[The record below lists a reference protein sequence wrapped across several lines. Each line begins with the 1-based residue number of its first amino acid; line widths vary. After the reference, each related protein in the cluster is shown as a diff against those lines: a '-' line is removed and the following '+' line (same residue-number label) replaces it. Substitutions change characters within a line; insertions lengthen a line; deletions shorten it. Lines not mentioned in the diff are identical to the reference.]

1 MKKLF
6 FLSFILLS
14 ISILSQEPS
23 FYLRYGKWKNNLGD
37 TTLTF
42 SNLVELGKDMGLEDK
57 SSNTWGFLY
66 RGLKHRF
73 SFELFSST
81 LKENIVLEKDIE
93 FGGTTFNTGQEVE
106 TYFKV
111 EIKEFEYWYPVFST
125 PLFRT
130 GIILGANQIKTKSMI
145 EEVSV
150 KTDETFP
157 YIGFG
162 NTIISPRS
170 KVYIDILLTATQYK
184 DTTSMSG
191 KIETGL
197 DVTASI
203 GLYMGLKKV
212 KIEIEDKNYYDLDF
226 DMASFYVGAYLRF

>member
-6 FLSFILLS
+6 FLAFILLS

-66 RGLKHRF
+66 RGVKHRF

-93 FGGTTFNTGQEVE
+93 FGGTNFNAGQEVE

-130 GIILGANQIKTKSMI
+130 GIILGVDQIKTKSMI

-170 KVYIDILLTATQYK
+170 KVYIDILLTATQYQ

-197 DVTASI
+197 DITPSI

-212 KIEIEDKNYYDLDF
+212 KIEIEDKNSYDLDF

>member
-66 RGLKHRF
+66 RGVKHRF

-93 FGGTTFNTGQEVE
+93 FGGTNFNAGQEVE

-130 GIILGANQIKTKSMI
+130 GIILGVDQIKTKSMI

-170 KVYIDILLTATQYK
+170 KVYIDILLTATQYQ

-197 DVTASI
+197 DITPSI

-212 KIEIEDKNYYDLDF
+212 KIEIEDKNSYDLDF

>member
-1 MKKLF
+1 MKKLLF
-6 FLSFILLS
+6 PFIIFCSFLAF
-14 ISILSQEPS
+14 SQEPS

-42 SNLVELGKDMGLEDK
+42 SNLIELGKDLGLEDK

-81 LKENIVLEKDIE
+81 LKKNIILDKDIE
-93 FGGTTFNTGQEVE
+93 FGGTTFNAGQEVG

-111 EIKEFEYWYPVFST
+111 EIKEFEYWYPVFSN

-130 GIILGANQIKTKSMI
+130 GIILGVDQIKTKSMI
-145 EEVSV
+145 EDVSV
-150 KTDETFP
+150 KNDETFP

-170 KVYIDILLTATQYK
+170 KIYIDILLTASQYK
-184 DTTSMSG
+184 NTTSMSG

-197 DVTASI
+197 DITASI
-203 GLYMGLKKV
+203 GFYMGLKKI
-212 KIEIEDKNYYDLDF
+212 KIEIEDKENYNLDF

>member
-23 FYLRYGKWKNNLGD
+23 FYLRYGKWKNNLGN

-81 LKENIVLEKDIE
+81 LKENIVLDKDIE
-93 FGGTTFNTGQEVE
+93 FGGTTFNKGQEVE

-130 GIILGANQIKTKSMI
+130 GIILGVDQIKTKSMI

-184 DTTSMSG
+184 DITSMNG

-197 DVTASI
+197 DITSSI

-212 KIEIEDKNYYDLDF
+212 KIEIEDKSSYNLDF

>member
-1 MKKLF
+1 MKKILF
-6 FLSFILLS
+6 FLLIFYSLNIFC
-14 ISILSQEPS
+14 QEPS
-23 FYLRYGKWKNNLGD
+23 FYLRYGRWKNNLQD
-37 TTLTF
+37 TTITF
-42 SNLVELGKDMGLEDK
+42 SNLIELGKDLGLEDK
-57 SSNTWGFLY
+57 NSNTWGFLY
-66 RGLKHRF
+66 RGIKHRF

-81 LKENIVLEKDIE
+81 LEETIILERDLE
-93 FGGTTFNTGQEVE
+93 FGGANFYEGQEVS

-111 EIKEFEYWYPVFST
+111 EIKELEYWYPVFST

-145 EEVSV
+145 EDVSV
-150 KTDETFP
+150 KNDEVFP

-197 DVTASI
+197 DITQSI

-212 KIEIEDKNYYDLDF
+212 KIEIEDKETYDLDF